1 MTLPSPRTAF
11 RTVATA
17 EAITWF
23 LLIVGMVLK
32 YGTRTTELGVRVFGM
47 VHGVVFI
54 AYVLVTI
61 AVAVDRRWPV
71 GRLAL
76 GLFSA
81 IPPFMTLWFERHA
94 ERVGDLDGPWRVG
107 PGGEQPTT
115 LPERALGWL
124 VRNPVLALLALAVAV
139 AALTAVALVVGP
151 PVPPGR

>member
-17 EAITWF
+17 EAVTWF

-32 YGTRTTELGVRVFGM
+32 YVTRTTELGVRVFGM
-47 VHGVVFI
+47 LHGIVFI
-54 AYVLVTI
+54 SYVLVTI
-61 AVAVDRRWPV
+61 AVAVDRRWPI

-81 IPPFMTLWFERHA
+81 IPPFMTVWFERHA
-94 ERVGDLDGPWRVG
+94 ERSDDIEGPWRLRT
-107 PGGEQPTT
+107 GGEQPTT
-115 LPERALGWL
+115 LPERVLAWL
-124 VRNPVLALLALAVAV
+124 VRNPALALVALVVAVAV
-139 AALTAVALVVGP
+139 LTAIALVVGP